1 MRIIDI
7 ITRLRD
13 EHPTSVT
20 AAEGLHIDEVH
31 SRIRAM
37 TEAEAGALLISEGIT
52 LETMGDF
59 GFDDEVTAALAAML
73 HSANN

>member
-37 TEAEAGALLISEGIT
+37 TKAEAGVLLISEGIT
-52 LETMGDF
+52 IETMGNF
-59 GFDDEVTAALAAML
+59 EFDAEVTAALAALL